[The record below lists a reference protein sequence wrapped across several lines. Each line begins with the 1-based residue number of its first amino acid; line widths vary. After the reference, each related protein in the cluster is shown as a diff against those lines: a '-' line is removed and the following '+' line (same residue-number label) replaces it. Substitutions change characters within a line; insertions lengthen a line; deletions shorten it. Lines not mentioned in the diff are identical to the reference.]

1 MYEPISMSGAGE
13 RYEPHE
19 RRTIGDRRIY
29 DQPTRERTEKEAID
43 PASTQDGL
51 GEFSG
56 WVQLPQASLRGA
68 VSQRL
73 EEQKGREQRAKTTPP
88 FSRIN

>member
-29 DQPTRERTEKEAID
+29 DQPTRERTEKEA
-43 PASTQDGL
+43 AGL

-56 WVQLPQASLRGA
+56 RVQLPQASLRGA

-73 EEQKGREQRAKTTPP
+73 EEQKGREQRAKITPP

>member
-73 EEQKGREQRAKTTPP
+73 EEQTKGEDHAT
-88 FSRIN
+88 F